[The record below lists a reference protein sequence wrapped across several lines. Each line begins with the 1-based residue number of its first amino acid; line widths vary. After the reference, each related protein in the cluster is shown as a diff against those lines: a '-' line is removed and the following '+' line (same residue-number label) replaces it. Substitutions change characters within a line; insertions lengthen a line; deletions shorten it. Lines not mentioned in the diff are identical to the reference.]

1 MSNLKFDNLLLQQK
15 DTISNILHP
24 NHILDFIYSFTIIY
38 HYPISLTHQPGK
50 IIPIIQSILNE
61 VGHQMIYNKLIA

>member
-24 NHILDFIYSFTIIY
+24 NHILDLIHPFTIVY
-38 HYPISLTHQPGK
+38 HDPISLTHQPGK

-61 VGHQMIYNKLIA
+61 VGNQMVYHKLIA